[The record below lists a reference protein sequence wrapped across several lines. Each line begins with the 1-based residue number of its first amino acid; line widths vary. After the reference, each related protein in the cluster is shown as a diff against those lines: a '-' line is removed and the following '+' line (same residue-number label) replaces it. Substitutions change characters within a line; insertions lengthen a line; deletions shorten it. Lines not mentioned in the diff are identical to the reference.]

1 MTARDRSAAKR
12 IGWLV
17 TLATAAIAL
26 LAPMASAEP
35 IRTAS
40 GLVEGLDADGVR
52 VFRGIP
58 FAAPPIG
65 ALRWRAPAPPASWTR
80 VRNADQ
86 FSPICMQPG
95 AYPDDAPPEP
105 MSEDCLYL
113 NIWAPAGAHEA
124 PLPVM
129 VWIYGGGLLNGG
141 GSTPLYAGD
150 ALARRGVIVVTF
162 NYRLGAFGFLAHP
175 ELTREA
181 EYGASGNYGL
191 LDQIAALNW
200 VQRNISAF
208 GGDPANVTVFGQ
220 SSGAISISALVSS
233 PLARGLFHRAIA
245 QSGAL
250 LEPLEAAP
258 EFGLE
263 GAEQVGLAFASRLE
277 APTLSAL
284 RALPAATIVERPFNP
299 QPVVDGYVLRETPFE
314 ALAGGRA
321 NDVDLLVGSNAEEG
335 IYFLSGREV
344 NAANLGDRLRE
355 DFPGFI
361 VSLIGP
367 QAAADDSAARE
378 AFISFESDMRFGWNM
393 WAWARLHAAAARRNT
408 FYYRFAHTPAGQQGA
423 THGAEMAYVF
433 DHLDLYDAPWT
444 QSDRRLAQTMIAYWT
459 NFARTGDPN
468 GAGLPDWPEFERPN
482 ERVLQLNGA
491 YVRATAAPNA
501 ANLAAIDRLYGTVRV
516 LLKYGVFIAAS
527 VVLLVLA
534 MMSWLVVRLLRRR
547 KMASAPAA

>member
-1 MTARDRSAAKR
+1 VS
-12 IGWLV
+12 
-17 TLATAAIAL
+17 AL
-26 LAPMASAEP
+26 LSATTAAEP
-35 IRTAS
+35 IQTVS
-40 GLVEGLDADGVR
+40 GFLEGVEADGVR
-52 VFRGIP
+52 TFKGVP

-65 ALRWRAPAPPASWTR
+65 ALRWRAPAPPAAWVG
-80 VRNADQ
+80 VRNADR

-105 MSEDCLYL
+105 QSEDCLYL
-113 NIWAPAGAHEA
+113 NIWTPSVAHDA

-150 ALARRGVIVVTF
+150 AFARRGVIVVTF

-175 ELTREA
+175 DLTREA

-208 GGDPANVTVFGQ
+208 GGDPDNVTVFGQ

-245 QSGAL
+245 QSGGL

-263 GAEQVGLAFASRLE
+263 GAEQVGIAFASRLE
-277 APTLSAL
+277 APSLSAL
-284 RALPAATIVERPFNP
+284 RDLPASTIVEQRFYP
-299 QPVVDGYVLRETPFE
+299 QPIVDQYVLRESPYE
-314 ALAGGRA
+314 ALANGRA

-335 IYFLSGREV
+335 LYFLSGREV
-344 NAANLGDRLRE
+344 TAANLGDILRE
-355 DFPGFI
+355 DFPAFI
-361 VSLIGP
+361 ISLIGP
-367 QAAADDSAARE
+367 RAPADDRAALE

-393 WAWARLHAAAARRNT
+393 WAWARLHAAAGRRNT
-408 FYYRFAHTPAGQQGA
+408 YYYRFAHTPAGQGGA
-423 THGAEMAYVF
+423 THGAEMSYVF
-433 DHLDLYDAPWT
+433 DHLNLYDARWT
-444 QSDRRLAQTMIAYWT
+444 QSDRRLAQTLIAYWT

-468 GAGLPDWPEFERPN
+468 GAGLPDWPEFERSN
-482 ERVLQLNGA
+482 QRVLLISDHD
-491 YVRATAAPNA
+491 VRATALPNA
-501 ANLAAIDRLYGTVRV
+501 AGLTAIDRLYATVRL
-516 LLKYGVFIAAS
+516 LLKYGVFIAAA
-527 VVLLVLA
+527 VAVLVLA
-534 MMSWLVVRLLRRR
+534 LFSWVAVRLVRRGSR
-547 KMASAPAA
+547 IAASPAV